1 LRVYGFGSLKYA
13 AVSESVQPIDESP
26 ELVLSSRVRLL
37 EVDPDLGAR
46 LKGQEL
52 ARARK
57 YAMLPALRL
66 DEGSWDIQQ
75 LRDARGVRGDV
86 YGFVLTEGTI
96 TVDVVFAAR
105 RATRVIAPNELIL
118 IDGWDN
124 DTVPVR
130 WGWTVLE
137 PTTIAVLDERL
148 EVIARHWPSLMTAL
162 VIRGADQTRH
172 ALLQQAISQLPRVE
186 DRLLALMWSLADSRG
201 IVREDGVYVPLS
213 LTHETLAQ
221 MIGARRPTV
230 SLGLKTL
237 NERRQLTPEGGG
249 WLIAHDSLDQ
259 FGSDRGLTDG

>member
-1 LRVYGFGSLKYA
+1 M
-13 AVSESVQPIDESP
+13 SEDAQPLDESSK
-26 ELVLSSRVRLL
+26 LVLSSRVRLL
-37 EVDPDLGAR
+37 EADPELGAR
-46 LKGQEL
+46 LDGEEL
-52 ARARK
+52 DQARK
-57 YAMLPALRL
+57 YAMLPAVRL

-75 LRDARGVRGDV
+75 LRDARGVRGEV

-96 TVDVVFAAR
+96 TIDAIFADR
-105 RATRVIAPNELIL
+105 RATRVLAPNELIL
-118 IDGWDN
+118 LEGWDN
-124 DTVPVR
+124 DTLPVR

-137 PTTIAVLDERL
+137 PTTLAVLDERL

-213 LTHETLAQ
+213 LTHQALAQ

-230 SLGLKTL
+230 SLGLKAL
-237 NERRQLTPEGGG
+237 KGRGVLTSTGHG
-249 WLIAHDSLDQ
+249 WLIARDSVDE
-259 FGSDRGLTDG
+259 FADDRTNDDG

>member
-1 LRVYGFGSLKYA
+1 M
-13 AVSESVQPIDESP
+13 SESIQPIDEPS

-37 EVDPDLGAR
+37 EADPELGAR
-46 LKGQEL
+46 LQGEEL
-52 ARARK
+52 DQARK
-57 YAMLPALRL
+57 YAMLPALHL
-66 DEGSWDIQQ
+66 GQGSWDIQQ
-75 LRDARGVRGDV
+75 LRDARGVRGEV

-96 TVDVVFAAR
+96 TIDAIFADR
-105 RATRVIAPNELIL
+105 RATRVLAPNELIL
-118 IDGWDN
+118 LEGWDN
-124 DTVPVR
+124 DTLPVR

-201 IVREDGVYVPLS
+201 IVREDGVFVPLD
-213 LTHETLAQ
+213 LTHKTLAQ

-230 SLGLKTL
+230 SLGLKAL
-237 NERRQLTPEGGG
+237 NDRGVLTSTDDG
-249 WLIAHDSLDQ
+249 WLIARDSVDQ
-259 FGSDRGLTDG
+259 FADGRVDA

>member
-1 LRVYGFGSLKYA
+1 MH
-13 AVSESVQPIDESP
+13 AVSENTQPIDESS

-46 LKGQEL
+46 LEGEEL
-52 ARARK
+52 DQARK
-57 YAMLPALRL
+57 YAMLPAVHLE
-66 DEGSWDIQQ
+66 EGRWNIQQ
-75 LRDARGVRGDV
+75 LRNARGVRGEV

-96 TVDVVFAAR
+96 TIDASLAAR
-105 RATRVIAPNELIL
+105 RAARVLGPNELIL
-118 IDGWDN
+118 LEGWDN
-124 DTVPVR
+124 DTLPVQ

-201 IVREDGVYVPLS
+201 IVRADGIYVPLS
-213 LTHETLAQ
+213 LTHETLAR

-230 SLGLKTL
+230 SLGLKAL
-237 NERRQLTPEGGG
+237 NERGVLTADGGG
-249 WLIAHDSLDQ
+249 WLIARDSLGEFDA
-259 FGSDRGLTDG
+259 DRGRAGA

>member
-1 LRVYGFGSLKYA
+1 MCD
-13 AVSESVQPIDESP
+13 VSESTQPANESS
-26 ELVLSSRVRLL
+26 ELVLTSRVRLL
-37 EVDPDLGAR
+37 EVDPELGAR
-46 LKGQEL
+46 LEGEEL

-57 YAMLPALRL
+57 HAMLPALHL
-66 DEGSWDIQQ
+66 DQGSWDIQQ

-96 TVDVVFAAR
+96 TVDAVFAAR
-105 RATRVIAPNELIL
+105 RATRLVAPNELIL

-124 DTVPVR
+124 DSLPVR

-148 EVIARHWPSLMTAL
+148 EVIAQRWPSLMTAL
-162 VIRGADQTRH
+162 VVRAADQTRH

-201 IVREDGVYVPLS
+201 IVREDGIYVPLS
-213 LTHETLAQ
+213 LTHKTLAQ

-230 SLGLKTL
+230 SLGLKAL
-237 NERRQLTPEGGG
+237 SDRGVLRSQGEG
-249 WLIAHDSLDQ
+249 WLIARDSLDE
-259 FGSDRGLTDG
+259 FPADHARADA